1 MRSGMPEPHAFLDAA
16 RKEKLA
22 ACRTFSKRQVSLARN
37 WQAPE
42 AEADEEA
49 VDGLKR

>member
-37 WQAPE
+37 WQVPE
-42 AEADEEA
+42 GEADEEA
-49 VDGLKR
+49 AGGPKR